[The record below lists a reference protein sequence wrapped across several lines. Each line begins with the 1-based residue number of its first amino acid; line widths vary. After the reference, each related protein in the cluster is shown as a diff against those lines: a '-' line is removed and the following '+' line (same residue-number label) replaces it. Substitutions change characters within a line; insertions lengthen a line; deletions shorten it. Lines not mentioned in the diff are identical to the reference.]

1 MLRDD
6 TRLNHMLDDN
16 DNLRIWF
23 CYYCFIL
30 CIFLGFLASDL
41 FEGPIMDVI
50 DTSLRSAGSREKLNP
65 KNQGYDEEQ
74 VVIVS

>member
-1 MLRDD
+1 MTAFVFGSVITVL
-6 TRLNHMLDDN
+6 
-16 DNLRIWF
+16 F
-23 CYYCFIL
+23 SVC
-30 CIFLGFLASDL
+30 FLGFLASDL

>member
-1 MLRDD
+1 MITFVFGSL
-6 TRLNHMLDDN
+6 LL
-16 DNLRIWF
+16 LLF
-23 CYYCFIL
+23 SVF
-30 CIFLGFLASDL
+30 FLGFLASDL

>member
-1 MLRDD
+1 
-6 TRLNHMLDDN
+6 
-16 DNLRIWF
+16 
-23 CYYCFIL
+23 
-30 CIFLGFLASDL
+30 
-41 FEGPIMDVI
+41 MDVI

>member
-1 MLRDD
+1 MTAFVFGSVITVL
-6 TRLNHMLDDN
+6 
-16 DNLRIWF
+16 F
-23 CYYCFIL
+23 SVF
-30 CIFLGFLASDL
+30 FLGFVASDL